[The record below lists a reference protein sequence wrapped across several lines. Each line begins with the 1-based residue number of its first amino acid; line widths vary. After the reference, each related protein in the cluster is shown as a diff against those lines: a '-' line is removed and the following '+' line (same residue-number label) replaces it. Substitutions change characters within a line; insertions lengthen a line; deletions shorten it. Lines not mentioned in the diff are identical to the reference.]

1 MLQKILH
8 RILVRR
14 HFWRNASFSEIAEL
28 YASRVLRMLAMHI
41 AASFM
46 SIYLY
51 QQGYPVWIIAAF
63 WGVFYLFKA
72 IISVPMA
79 AIAAWF
85 GPKHGILISN
95 ILFIPAMIAF
105 ALAPEYGAWLLI
117 FVIIFQG
124 TSGALYSIS
133 YGIDFS
139 KVKSVEHAGKEIAY
153 MNMVEKVTT
162 GLSPLIGGIIAFL
175 FGPQIVLVIAAF
187 LFTLAALPLL
197 RTSEQVSARQKLS
210 FKGFPWHLV
219 RPNMVAQMSYG
230 VDVFTSG
237 TVWSLFTAIFIIGIA
252 ANNEVYVAN
261 GILLSVV
268 MFAALA
274 SSYAYGK
281 LIDRNRGRELLKYAA
296 IANAMTHFLR
306 PVTGSPLAVAGLNVA
321 NEAATTGYSMSYT
334 RGIFDNADLSGR
346 RTTYLGIIETLSNI
360 GAAIAAGG
368 LVLLTLFMSEQK
380 ALETFFYIAAF
391 VVLLIATAK
400 FPLYRKRSA

>member
-14 HFWRNASFSEIAEL
+14 HFWRHASFSEIAEL

-51 QQGYPVWIIAAF
+51 QQGYPVWMIAAF
-63 WGVFYLFKA
+63 WAVFYFFKA
-72 IISVPMA
+72 IIAVPMA
-79 AIAAWF
+79 TIAAWF

-95 ILFIPAMIAF
+95 LLFIPSMIAF
-105 ALAPEYGAWLLI
+105 ALAPDYGSWLLI
-117 FVIIFQG
+117 LVVIFQG
-124 TSGALYSIS
+124 ASGALYSIS

-139 KVKSVEHAGKEIAY
+139 KVKSVEHAGKEIAF

-162 GLSPLIGGIIAFL
+162 GLSPLIGGIIAYL
-175 FGPQIVLVIAAF
+175 VGPQVVLIIAAF

-197 RTSEQVSARQKLS
+197 RTAEQVPPRQKLD

-219 RPNMVAQMSYG
+219 RPNVIPQMAYG

-252 ANNEVYVAN
+252 ANNEVYAAN
-261 GILLSVV
+261 GALLSVV
-268 MFAALA
+268 IFAALG

-346 RTTYLGIIETLSNI
+346 RTTYLGIVEILSNL
-360 GAAIAAGG
+360 GATIAAAG
-368 LVLLTLFMSEQK
+368 LIVLTMFMSEQK
-380 ALETFFYIAAF
+380 ALESFFYIAAF

-400 FPLYRKRSA
+400 FPLYRK